1 MSNIKQS
8 DVKNHLSPRF
18 NPKIHLCQPESEP
31 DATGFS
37 EEEPAGAEAIG
48 NDSAQNPPGVSPTGG
63 RESIAGVAPKSA
75 QD

>member
-18 NPKIHLCQPESEP
+18 NPKIHLCPPESEP

-37 EEEPAGAEAIG
+37 EEEPAGAEANK
-48 NDSAQNPPGVSPTGG
+48 NDSTENPLSVSSAGG
-63 RESIAGVAPKSA
+63 REPMAGVARKSA
-75 QD
+75 RD

>member
-18 NPKIHLCQPESEP
+18 NPKIHLCPPESEP

-37 EEEPAGAEAIG
+37 QEEPAGAEANG
-48 NDSAQNPPGVSPTGG
+48 NDSTENPLNLPSTSG
-63 RESIAGVAPKSA
+63 REPIAGVAPKSA
-75 QD
+75 RN

>member
-37 EEEPAGAEAIG
+37 QEEPAGG
-48 NDSAQNPPGVSPTGG
+48 DPNRNDSMENPLSLSSTSG
-63 RESIAGVAPKSA
+63 REPIAGAAPKSA
-75 QD
+75 RN